1 MTAKLKVVAPEAMKK
16 KQKNGDYVLNVNP
29 QTLQPADDKKGGEK

>member
-16 KQKNGDYVLNVNP
+16 KLSNGDYVMNVNP
-29 QTLQPADDKKGGEK
+29 QTLQPDKKGGKK